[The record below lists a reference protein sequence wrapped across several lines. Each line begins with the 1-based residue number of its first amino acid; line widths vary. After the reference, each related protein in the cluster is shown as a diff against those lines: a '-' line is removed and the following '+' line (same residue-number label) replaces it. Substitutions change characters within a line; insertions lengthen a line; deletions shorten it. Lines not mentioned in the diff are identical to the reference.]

1 MEVYIAYNRHRCF
14 SCCALSSQNLKL
26 FLSHAVSAN
35 RASECYA
42 FSRQKHV
49 CKTTT
54 IETNGLCANTV
65 EISDIKI
72 VPDNLTK
79 AEAENHTDVYP
90 STKQSKLTSLSLR

>member
-1 MEVYIAYNRHRCF
+1 MRSVQIARLNVMLFQDKNIYVKRQ
-14 SCCALSSQNLKL
+14 LLK
-26 FLSHAVSAN
+26 
-35 RASECYA
+35 
-42 FSRQKHV
+42 QMV
-49 CKTTT
+49 CVPTP
-54 IETNGLCANTV
+54 V